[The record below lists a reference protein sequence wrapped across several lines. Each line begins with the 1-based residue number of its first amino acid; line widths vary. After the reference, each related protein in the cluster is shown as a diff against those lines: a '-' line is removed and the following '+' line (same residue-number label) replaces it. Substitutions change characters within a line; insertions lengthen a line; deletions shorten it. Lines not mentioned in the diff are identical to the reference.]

1 MDLDSP
7 EATARCEH
15 AMKVFDDLYL
25 QAIPKVI
32 QDGTAFI
39 SFHPMFA
46 ALEGLAGY
54 RFPTAPKEEGEKFKG
69 FIQEY
74 FPAEYHGLR
83 EELWDLRCGMQHASC
98 PRRFDLTHRNPDWH
112 LRRNGTG
119 PLVVNADSLFGALR
133 DAALKFFGEVRAR
146 PDRRADFVRRLDDP
160 KGGAVAYI
168 PLQGLHPGPTTRH
181 GNLGPFP
188 GGSSSVTGSV
198 TGQW

>member
-1 MDLDSP
+1 MDPDSQD
-7 EATARCEH
+7 ATARCEH
-15 AMKVFDDLYL
+15 AMKVFDDIYL

-54 RFPTAPKEEGEKFKG
+54 RFPTVSKGDGEKFKG

-83 EELWDLRCGMQHASC
+83 DELWNLRCGMQHASC
-98 PRRFDLTHRNPDWH
+98 PRGFDLTHRNKEWN

-119 PLVVNADSLFGALR
+119 PLVVNADSLFEALHT
-133 DAALKFFGEVRAR
+133 AALKFFAEVRAL
-146 PDRRADFVRRLDDP
+146 PERRADFVRRLEDP
-160 KGGAVAYI
+160 KGGEVAYI
-168 PLQGLHPGPTTRH
+168 PLQGPLPGPTTRH
-181 GNLGPFP
+181 GNMGPFP
-188 GGSSSVTGSV
+188 GGPSSATGSV